1 MLLKMNLVDAVI
13 EHLSDLNE
21 FDEAFKMAN
30 ANAKHK
36 IRDVHLKYAFKLE
49 DEKRFKE
56 AEDNFI
62 KAGKAPEAI
71 NMYEHAGDFHSALQ
85 VARQYDPQS
94 VSPILLNQAKF
105 FVEKR
110 EYAKAET
117 AFINASKP
125 ELAIKMYMDISNI
138 SEAEKVC
145 KKHAPHLLEE
155 VMRNYS
161 KATGGSLSPQ
171 QRIQQAQTYDDN
183 RNYSKAIEGYIS
195 VGPGDI
201 SNN

>member
-1 MLLKMNLVDAVI
+1 
-13 EHLSDLNE
+13 
-21 FDEAFKMAN
+21 
-30 ANAKHK
+30 
-36 IRDVHLKYAFKLE
+36 
-49 DEKRFKE
+49 
-56 AEDNFI
+56 
-62 KAGKAPEAI
+62 
-71 NMYEHAGDFHSALQ
+71 MYEHVGDFHSALQ

-94 VSPILLNQAKF
+94 VSSILLNQAKM

-110 EYAKAET
+110 DYAKAET
-117 AFINASKP
+117 AFINAGKP
-125 ELAIKMYMDISNI
+125 ELAIKMYMDTGSI

-183 RNYSKAIEGYIS
+183 RNYTKAIEGYMSIGPDDLQNAEQLEQIWKRAVQLAMTHEKDKALKIINTVIDNLYA
-195 VGPGDI
+195 VGKFEATGELL
-201 SNN
+201 